1 MALFK
6 PEKGWSN
13 QFQADLCHVQ
23 FEKTKQKS
31 DQLHRQRLNAKLH
44 CV

>member
-13 QFQADLCHVQ
+13 QFQADLCHAVLKN
-23 FEKTKQKS
+23 KTKK
-31 DQLHRQRLNAKLH
+31 
-44 CV
+44 

>member
-23 FEKTKQKS
+23 FEKNKTKK
-31 DQLHRQRLNAKLH
+31 
-44 CV
+44 